1 MSRSSSRSRNN
12 LPSTSGRIRI
22 ANEISEREH
31 DREGPVP
38 SSLSLLSARR
48 PSWAPAPHDNH
59 NSQDRIIAGL
69 ASYRDVPTF
78 NVPNQADNS
87 SPEIDGGN
95 FRRNLHID
103 MKDLVGDAVGNMSI
117 SPVGRDIVLAARR
130 GLFIID
136 LEAPLEVPRF
146 LPQGG
151 TWEVADVQWNPH
163 HLRAEYIVS
172 TSSEKLLIWNLSMPG
187 NMSIEHVL
195 RSHYRAITDI
205 NWHTSE
211 PHLVSSVG
219 IDSWIWTW
227 DLRET
232 RKPVLGLCAF
242 NAGGTQVKWNRQDAD
257 VLASSH
263 MDEVLIWDRRKG
275 SLPTARIRAHSAKIY
290 GIDWAHARASDIVTC
305 SLDKSIKV
313 WNVKEAIST
322 EETAQPQPLTAI
334 TTRYPVWRARD
345 LPFGRGVLSLPQRG
359 ETILEMWAEHNPLTP
374 AEVFA
379 GHEDVV
385 KEFVWRRGSTSG
397 EYQLITWSKDRT
409 LRFWHVGPD
418 IMEKFGWK
426 AGTTVAEAQPQN
438 LFDQRQS
445 FRHPPQSLEHVP
457 TLSAP
462 IGSRSILAEVRAG
475 PPQPPPK
482 PTNPVLQPHHGS
494 AARGKGILL
503 LEPGAAASSP
513 RGHTVQPIYNQTHR
527 PIPIPATAKIT
538 RGKAMGGRS
547 AKVDPIVWLSSVKV
561 ENRRDESSSSRVS
574 SSSTASPQ
582 RENSSAARNGKR
594 KRSLSKVRENK
605 DGDGEQSL
613 WPEITSVLTKLAS
626 SNKIRLEKNDLSKR
640 RTCTIGLHG
649 PWGESSS
656 VFVRVSFRFP
666 KGYPH
671 APHPEGTPE
680 VELERTPL
688 ISRRT
693 RAIMRKKLRALRE
706 RHRPC
711 LEACLRFLLF
721 GDEDDQVSASV
732 SSESSSEDED
742 PGQLAPKPRTFT
754 AALLRNNKK
763 SLTEPRTS
771 QGVFGPN
778 GELVCFFWS
787 PRRGPRNSEAA
798 SSANNSLSPPSF
810 RPLFQPPS
818 LLSDAVR
825 RLALAACDQQVDR
838 ADFRRS
844 DESDYTVR
852 IMTNLLTFSAQKSRR
867 NSDGHPANDGPS
879 HCTAPAKPACRTT
892 VYIRLPDDVNLFRR
906 KVASEYI
913 FDAATLPSLCATNAR
928 IAREHGQFSHER
940 VFRTLESL
948 FPPREAAASFNIFTV
963 TGLHIIEQLH
973 KHFCV
978 NYDIQMLAMIA
989 VVFLKAYARV
999 SVPIIRPPSPKEPPS
1014 AVSKTDDDYFSSP
1027 VVKDPRAAVLSPGW
1041 PRLSSVS
1048 PTGPSV
1054 PAASLLSTSTS
1065 SRGSWS
1071 SLFNPGSVRQLMSGV
1086 PESIT
1091 TPLDA
1096 MSPRA
1101 PPVPIPIGD
1110 IIPRLPN
1117 PDSPRRKAL
1126 GKDASP
1132 SLTAPLSKSW
1142 SETHVIPLAR
1152 PSLSQ
1157 SSSQGRRPT
1166 FPRVDNAKQTAS
1178 QKKLVIFDKEPESK
1192 ESASANVCRA
1202 FFQPDR
1208 LARLACHIISYA
1220 EVLLKWKLDFKR
1232 LELLNAV
1239 KTSEFVKTPPVSQQE
1254 FGFDIQP
1261 TCKRCGQ
1268 KQTNAETCSLC
1279 GARPGK
1285 PSCSICRLPVK
1296 GLSIWCG
1303 HCLHISHVKCWRD
1316 TQSDVC
1322 GSGCGCPCSGSRK
1335 PSSRRDSRTHSPSP
1349 LVV

>member
-12 LPSTSGRIRI
+12 LPSTSARIRI
-22 ANEISEREH
+22 ANDVSERER
-31 DREGPVP
+31 DGEGPLP

-48 PSWAPAPHDNH
+48 PSWAPAPYDNH

-69 ASYRDVPTF
+69 ASYRDIPTF
-78 NVPNQADNS
+78 NVPNQAGNS

-163 HLRAEYIVS
+163 HVRAEYIVS
-172 TSSEKLLIWNLSMPG
+172 TSSEKLLIWNLAMPG
-187 NMSIEHVL
+187 NMSIQHIL

-205 NWHTSE
+205 NWHTFQ
-211 PHLVSSVG
+211 PDLVSSVG

-232 RKPVLGLCAF
+232 RKPVLDSGSYV
-242 NAGGTQVKWNRQDAD
+242 AGGTQVKWNRQDEN

-263 MDEVLIWDRRKG
+263 MDEVLIWDRRRG

-290 GIDWAHARASDIVTC
+290 GIDWAHARVSDIVTC

-322 EETAQPQPLTAI
+322 ETAQPQPLTMI

-385 KEFVWRRGSTSG
+385 KEFVWRRGSTGG

-426 AGTTVAEAQPQN
+426 AGFAAAEAQPQN

-475 PPQPPPK
+475 PPQPPHK
-482 PTNPVLQPHHGS
+482 PTNPVLQPHRGS

-503 LEPGAAASSP
+503 LEPGATGSSP
-513 RGHTVQPIYNQTHR
+513 RGHTLQPIYGQSHR
-527 PIPIPATAKIT
+527 PVPIPASAKIT
-538 RGKAMGGRS
+538 RGKALGGRS

-561 ENRRDESSSSRVS
+561 ENRRDGSSSSRVS
-574 SSSTASPQ
+574 SGSTASPQ
-582 RENSSAARNGKR
+582 RENSAARNGKR
-594 KRSLSKVRENK
+594 KRSPSKVREGK

-626 SNKIRLEKNDLSKR
+626 SNKIRLEKNDLTKR

-680 VELERTPL
+680 VELERQPL

-721 GDEDDQVSASV
+721 GDEDDQVSAYAV

-742 PGQLAPKPRTFT
+742 PGQLAPKSRNFT
-754 AALLRNNKK
+754 AALLRNNK
-763 SLTEPRTS
+763 SLAKPRTS

-787 PRRGPRNSEAA
+787 PPRGSRNSEAA
-798 SSANNSLSPPSF
+798 SSANNSLSPPSS

-825 RLALAACDQQVDR
+825 RLALAAVDQQVDR
-838 ADFRRS
+838 ADFRRA
-844 DESDYTVR
+844 DESDYTLR

-867 NSDGHPANDGPS
+867 NSDSHLANDAPS
-879 HCTAPAKPACRTT
+879 HSTAPVKPACRST

-913 FDAATLPSLCATNAR
+913 FDAATLPSLCATNAL

-948 FPPREAAASFNIFTV
+948 FPPREAGASFNIFTV
-963 TGLHIIEQLH
+963 AGLHIIEQLH
-973 KHFCV
+973 KQFCV

-989 VVFLKAYARV
+989 VVLLKAYARV
-999 SVPIIRPPSPKEPPS
+999 SVPSAAVVIRPPSPKEPPS
-1014 AVSKTDDDYFSSP
+1014 AVSKTDDDYFSLP
-1027 VVKDPRAAVLSPGW
+1027 AVKDPRAAVLSPGW
-1041 PRLSSVS
+1041 PRLSSIS
-1048 PTGPSV
+1048 PTGPSA
-1054 PAASLLSTSTS
+1054 PAASLLSTSNS

-1071 SLFNPGSVRQLMSGV
+1071 SLFNTGSVRQLMSGV
-1086 PESIT
+1086 PESLT
-1091 TPLDA
+1091 SPLDTT
-1096 MSPRA
+1096 SPRA
-1101 PPVPIPIGD
+1101 PPIPIPIGD

-1126 GKDASP
+1126 GKDPSP
-1132 SLTAPLSKSW
+1132 SSTAPLSKSW

-1166 FPRVDNAKQTAS
+1166 FSQAINVKQTAS
-1178 QKKLVIFDKEPESK
+1178 QKKLVIFDEEPESK
-1192 ESASANVCRA
+1192 ESSRFVA
-1202 FFQPDR
+1202 FSQPER

-1220 EVLLKWKLDFKR
+1220 EVLLKWKLDSKR

-1261 TCKRCGQ
+1261 TCKRCGH
-1268 KQTNAETCSLC
+1268 KQTTSAETCSLC

-1296 GLSIWCG
+1296 GLSVWCG

-1316 TQSDVC
+1316 IQSDVC
-1322 GSGCGCPCSGSRK
+1322 GSGCGCLCSGPRK
-1335 PSSRRDSRTHSPSP
+1335 PSSRRDSRIHSPSP

>member
-12 LPSTSGRIRI
+12 LPSTSARIRI
-22 ANEISEREH
+22 ASDISEREH
-31 DREGPVP
+31 DREGPLP

-48 PSWAPAPHDNH
+48 PSWAPAPYDSH

-69 ASYRDVPTF
+69 ASYRDVPTL
-78 NVPNQADNS
+78 NVPNQAGDSS

-163 HLRAEYIVS
+163 RVRAEYIVS
-172 TSSEKLLIWNLSMPG
+172 TSSEKLLIWNLLMPG
-187 NMSIEHVL
+187 KMSIEHIL

-205 NWHTSE
+205 NWHTFE
-211 PHLVSSVG
+211 PEIVSSVG

-242 NAGGTQVKWNRQDAD
+242 NAGGTQVKWNRQDAN

-263 MDEVLIWDRRKG
+263 MNEVLIWDRRKG
-275 SLPTARIRAHSAKIY
+275 SLPTARIRAHNAKIY
-290 GIDWAHARASDIVTC
+290 GIDWAHARVSDIVTC
-305 SLDKSIKV
+305 SLDKTIKV

-322 EETAQPQPLTAI
+322 EMAQQHPLTTI

-359 ETILEMWAEHNPLTP
+359 ETILEMWAQHNPLTP
-374 AEVFA
+374 AEVFE

-385 KEFVWRRGSTSG
+385 KEFVWRKSSIGG
-397 EYQLITWSKDRT
+397 EYQLISWSKDRT

-426 AGTTVAEAQPQN
+426 PGFAAAEAQPQN
-438 LFDQRQS
+438 LSDHRQS
-445 FRHPPQSLEHVP
+445 FRHPPQSLDHVP

-475 PPQPPPK
+475 RPPPSHK

-503 LEPGAAASSP
+503 LEPGAAASFP
-513 RGHTVQPIYNQTHR
+513 RGHTVQSTYGHNHR
-527 PIPIPATAKIT
+527 PVPIPTTTIT

-547 AKVDPIVWLSSVKV
+547 ARVDPFAWLASVRV
-561 ENRRDESSSSRVS
+561 ENRRDGSSSSRVS
-574 SSSTASPQ
+574 SGSTASPQ
-582 RENSSAARNGKR
+582 RENNATARNGKR
-594 KRSLSKVRENK
+594 KRSPSKVRENK

-613 WPEITSVLTKLAS
+613 WPEITSVLTKLTP
-626 SNKIRLEKNDLSKR
+626 SNKIRLEKHELTKR

-688 ISRRT
+688 ISLRT
-693 RAIMRKKLRALRE
+693 RAFMLRKLRAMRE

-721 GDEDDQVSASV
+721 GDEDDQVSAST
-732 SSESSSEDED
+732 SSEPSSEDEG
-742 PGQLAPKPRTFT
+742 PGQLPPKSRNFT
-754 AALLRNNKK
+754 ASVLRNNNN
-763 SLTEPRTS
+763 LAEPRTS

-787 PRRGPRNSEAA
+787 PPREARNSEVA
-798 SSANNSLSPPSF
+798 SSTTHSLSPPSS
-810 RPLFQPPS
+810 RPLFQPPA
-818 LLSDAVR
+818 LLSDAIR
-825 RLALAACDQQVDR
+825 RLALAAVDQQSEG

-844 DESDYTVR
+844 NESDHTLR
-852 IMTNLLTFSAQKSRR
+852 IMTNLLTFSGQKSRH
-867 NSDGHPANDGPS
+867 NSDGHPVNDGPS
-879 HCTAPAKPACRTT
+879 HYAAPVMPACRST
-892 VYIRLPDDVNLFRR
+892 VYIRLPDDVSFFRR
-906 KVASEYI
+906 KVA
-913 FDAATLPSLCATNAR
+913 AAYVFGAVTLPGLCATNAR
-928 IAREHGQFSHER
+928 IAHEHGQLSHER

-948 FPPREAAASFNIFTV
+948 LLPREASASFNIFTV
-963 TGLHIIEQLH
+963 AGLHIIEKLH
-973 KHFCV
+973 KQFCV

-989 VVFLKAYARV
+989 VILLKAYARV
-999 SVPIIRPPSPKEPPS
+999 SVPVIRRPSPKELPS
-1014 AVSKTDDDYFSSP
+1014 AASKTDDDYFSLP
-1027 VVKDPRAAVLSPGW
+1027 AVKDPRAAVLSPGW
-1041 PRLSSVS
+1041 PRLSSIS
-1048 PTGPSV
+1048 PTGPSA
-1054 PAASLLSTSTS
+1054 PTAASLLSTSNS

-1071 SLFNPGSVRQLMSGV
+1071 SLFNTGTVRQLMSGV
-1086 PESIT
+1086 QESTATSLDT
-1091 TPLDA
+1091 T
-1096 MSPRA
+1096 SPR
-1101 PPVPIPIGD
+1101 PPPAPIPIGD
-1110 IIPRLPN
+1110 IVPRLPN

-1126 GKDASP
+1126 GKDPSP
-1132 SLTAPLSKSW
+1132 SSTTPLSKSW
-1142 SETHVIPLAR
+1142 SESHVIPLSR

-1157 SSSQGRRPT
+1157 SSNQARRPA
-1166 FPRVDNAKQTAS
+1166 FSQVVDVKQGAL
-1178 QKKLVIFDKEPESK
+1178 QKKLVIVEKEPESK
-1192 ESASANVCRA
+1192 ESTRA
-1202 FFQPDR
+1202 FLQPDQ
-1208 LARLACHIISYA
+1208 LARLACHIVSYA
-1220 EVLLKWKLDFKR
+1220 EVLLKWQLDSKR

-1239 KTSEFVKTPPVSQQE
+1239 KTSEFVKTPPVSQRE
-1254 FGFDIQP
+1254 FGFDVQP
-1261 TCKRCGQ
+1261 TCKRCGH
-1268 KQTNAETCSLC
+1268 KQATNVETCSFC

-1303 HCLHISHVKCWRD
+1303 QCLHISHVKCWRD
-1316 TQSDVC
+1316 TQSNVC
-1322 GSGCGCPCSGSRK
+1322 GSGCGCPCGGPRK
-1335 PSSRRDSRTHSPSP
+1335 PSSRQDPSIHSPSP